1 VTTAVLWMWLGCSG
15 GLGSPLAA
23 PWGGSTPSRESAEVL
38 EDPDYRFCHAVGAD
52 GAWAREDW
60 CAWAS
65 DPEVARRCPGWVETC
80 RTGATATQATGCDA
94 GDTTAPPPQG
104 PRELARPEAPPT
116 QLPGCEGGFDIGE
129 ARSLLRWVLAIGVAA
144 LVFIVLRLVAG
155 SFGARERS
163 RPEPRPVAAPARD
176 EPLPEGPSGDLL
188 DGARAALA
196 GGRVEEAVLLS
207 RGAAL
212 RRLAEA
218 GKLLLHR
225 SRTDREYQRSLRS
238 DPPLQIELRS
248 ILGAVEALRWGG
260 RSLDSGRA
268 AEVVR
273 AAERIVKALAAVAL
287 LVASIPTD
295 ALASSYESDGE
306 AALAEVLRIWGYDVG
321 WRLTA
326 LSEIDDT
333 TDVLVID
340 ADHGVVPDEEQWE
353 HIRDWVAAGGVLVA
367 LGDVSDAWVEFGAR
381 IPAPTG
387 AKPVLDPAYRAA
399 GLSLPEWPNGPEWVY
414 NGPCRPLVGVDA
426 PAGSAFAQ
434 SAAICL
440 SDLGSGAV
448 VAVADPR
455 IVRNAGFVK
464 DANVRFAGDL
474 LYLGQSVD
482 GWALSSPPRVQL
494 ATRMAVREESNA
506 PSSSPL
512 ASLATSGLLLFLAQL
527 LATWGLAML
536 HAGWPF
542 APLRDPREPGRVAFS
557 EHVEALG
564 TRWYRRRESGYALH
578 RLSSFWLNRLGR
590 EGLLSAARRAGYP
603 AESAGAWVQEIER
616 AASAPPPSSRADI
629 EHMEELWRV
638 TSQLR

>member
-1 VTTAVLWMWLGCSG
+1 MTTAVLWMWLGCSG

-23 PWGGSTPSRESAEVL
+23 PWGGSPPPAEGAEVL
-38 EDPDYRFCHAVGAD
+38 DDPDFRFCHSKGAD
-52 GAWAREDW
+52 GAWAGADW
-60 CAWAS
+60 CEWAS

-80 RTGATATQATGCDA
+80 RSGASATRATGCDA
-94 GDTTAPPPQG
+94 DEARPPAAG
-104 PRELARPEAPPT
+104 PRELTEPERPPAE
-116 QLPGCEGGFDIGE
+116 LPGCDSGFDVGE
-129 ARSLLRWVLAIGVAA
+129 AQSLLRWVLAIGVAA
-144 LVFIVLRLVAG
+144 LVFVVLRLVAG
-155 SFGARERS
+155 SFGARERT
-163 RPEPRPVAAPARD
+163 RPEPRPIAAPALD

-238 DPPLQIELRS
+238 DPSLQTELRS
-248 ILGAVEALRWGG
+248 ILGAVEAVRWGG
-260 RSLDSGRA
+260 RSLDGGRV

-287 LVASIPTD
+287 LVLSAPNE
-295 ALASSYESDGE
+295 AAASSYESDGE
-306 AALAEVLRIWGYDVG
+306 AALAEVLRIWGFDVG
-321 WRLTA
+321 WRLTP
-326 LSEIDDT
+326 LSELDDA

-340 ADHGVVPDEEQWE
+340 ADHGVVPDDEQWE

-367 LGDVSDAWVEFGAR
+367 LGDVSDAWVEFGSR
-381 IPAPTG
+381 VPAPEGVRPT
-387 AKPVLDPAYRAA
+387 LDPAYRAA
-399 GLSLPEWPNGPEWVY
+399 GLALPEWPGGPGWVY
-414 NGPCRPLVGVDA
+414 NGPCRPLVAVDA

-434 SAAICL
+434 SAAVCL
-440 SDLGSGAV
+440 SDLGAGAV
-448 VAVADPR
+448 VAIADPR
-455 IVRNAGFVK
+455 VVRNAGLVK

-494 ATRMAVREESNA
+494 ATRMAVREQSNA

-512 ASLATSGLLLFLAQL
+512 ASLATSGLLLFLVQL

-590 EGLLSAARRAGYP
+590 EGLISAARRAGYP
-603 AESAGAWVQEIER
+603 ADSARAWAQEIER
-616 AASAPPPSSRADI
+616 AASAPPPSSRADL

-638 TSQLR
+638 TSHLR